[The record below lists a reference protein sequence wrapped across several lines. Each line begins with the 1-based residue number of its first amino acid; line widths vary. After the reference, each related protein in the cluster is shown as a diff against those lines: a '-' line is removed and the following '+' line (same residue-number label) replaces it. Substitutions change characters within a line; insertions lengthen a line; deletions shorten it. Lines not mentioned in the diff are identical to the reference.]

1 MKKYI
6 LTEKQVKMVVD
17 SIIQE
22 QTEDASLAATVQCF
36 LNQILRAN
44 LKINGQ
50 MDKDTTR
57 ALILFQQE
65 KKKKGANIVADGIWG
80 YNTQST
86 LTPEEN
92 KIWKKCR
99 RKYGTGI

>member
-36 LNQILRAN
+36 LNQISRAN

-65 KKKKGANIVADGIWG
+65 KKKNGANIVADGIWG
-80 YNTQST
+80 YNTQT
-86 LTPEEN
+86 H
-92 KIWKKCR
+92 
-99 RKYGTGI
+99 